1 MLKGCD
7 LSIWQRDNY
16 QTLIDNFATDFVI
29 VRATFSKTVD
39 SYCDKMYQYAK
50 SKGKKLGFYFFP
62 LTTDGEPEAH
72 AQWAYDQ
79 VRGYIGEAIP
89 FLDWEA
95 YGNHNVADVR
105 WAKRWLDKFYELSM
119 VKPIIYMNS
128 SCEATYDWV
137 PVANAD
143 YGLWLANYGAN
154 NGKDNGYPQPK
165 HWTTV
170 ALHQYTS
177 LLDGRGLDG
186 DTFNGNV
193 AAWDAYCGKRREVGD
208 EVPTAPAPTQK
219 TTDAIADEVIAGQ
232 WGNGNDR
239 VKRLSAAGY
248 NYDEVQALV
257 NKKLQGNYEVYTVK
271 SGDTLSGIAEKYG
284 TTYQKIALDNKI
296 QNPSLIYVNQ
306 KLKIMK

>member
-1 MLKGCD
+1 MLKGID
-7 LSIWQRDNY
+7 LSWYQRDNY
-16 QTLIDNFATDFVI
+16 QTLIDNFAQDFVI
-29 VRATFSKTVD
+29 VRAAFSKTVD

-62 LTTDGEPEAH
+62 LTTDGEPEDH
-72 AQWAYDQ
+72 AKWAYDQ

-95 YGNHNVADVR
+95 YGNHNVADVN

-119 VKPIIYMNS
+119 VRPIIYMNS
-128 SCEATYDWV
+128 SCEATYDWSA
-137 PVANAD
+137 VANAD

-154 NGKDNGYPQPK
+154 DGKDNGYPRPK
-165 HWTTV
+165 HWATA

-193 AAWDAYCGKRREVGD
+193 AGWEAYCGKRREVGE
-208 EVPTAPAPTQK
+208 EVPTVPAPTKK
-219 TTDAIADEVIAGQ
+219 TTEAIANDVIAGH
-232 WGNGNDR
+232 WGNGDER
-239 VKRLSAAGY
+239 IKRLSAAGY
-248 NYDEVQALV
+248 NYTEVQALV
-257 NKKLQGNYEVYTVK
+257 NKKVQGNYEVYTVQA
-271 SGDTLSGIAEKYG
+271 GDTLSGIAAKYG

-296 QNPSLIYVNQ
+296 QNPSLIFPSQ
-306 KLKIMK
+306 QLKIMK